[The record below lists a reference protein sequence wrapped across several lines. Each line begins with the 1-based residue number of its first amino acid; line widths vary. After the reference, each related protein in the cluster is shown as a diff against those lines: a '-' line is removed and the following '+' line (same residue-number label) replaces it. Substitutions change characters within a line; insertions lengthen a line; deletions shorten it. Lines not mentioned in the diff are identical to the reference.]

1 MMALALL
8 QAAATPPPAEAA
20 EGLSTFALF
29 FMLLSMGAVIALTS
43 WCFWRILRTRDHF
56 DPDGTGP
63 AQPPVPGKVD
73 REGGV

>member
-8 QAAATPPPAEAA
+8 PADQARVAA
-20 EGLSTFALF
+20 EGLTPVSWI
-29 FMLLSMGAVIALTS
+29 FMLAAMGAVIALTA
-43 WCFWRILRTRDHF
+43 WCFWRISRTRQHF

-63 AQPPVPGKVD
+63 ARPPVPGKVE